1 MHKRNVIDVTLW
13 LRYEINLYHLDLISH
28 LQGQTLQLYSLTMS
42 EPVFY
47 IGEHPEHVYGLYKLY
62 QKCVTCVH

>member
-1 MHKRNVIDVTLW
+1 
-13 LRYEINLYHLDLISH
+13 
-28 LQGQTLQLYSLTMS
+28 MS